1 MFRTGRSPALLFIR
15 LALGAVMFTHGAQK
29 VLGWYGGP
37 GFQKTME
44 IFSGM
49 GYAPWMTILLMF
61 IEFLGSLGLVFG
73 LLTRLSA
80 LGITITI
87 SVCAYTNH
95 LQNGFFM
102 NWFGNQAGEGV
113 EYHVLVIGMTL
124 ALMASG
130 GGLLSV
136 DRAIYTGEKKG

>member
-15 LALGAVMFTHGAQK
+15 LALGVVMFAHGAQK

-37 GFQKTME
+37 GFQKTIE

-49 GYAPWMTILLMF
+49 GYAPWMTVVLMF
-61 IEFLGSLGLVFG
+61 IELAGSLGLVFG

-80 LGITITI
+80 LGMTITI
-87 SVCAYTNH
+87 SVCAYSNH

-102 NWFGNQAGEGV
+102 NWFGQQAGEGF
-113 EYHVLVIGMTL
+113 EYHILVLGITL
-124 ALMASG
+124 ALMISG
-130 GGLLSV
+130 GGLLSM
-136 DRAIYTGEKKG
+136 DRVIHIGRKKG